1 MDSDNRTITA
11 HIPVELAA
19 QIDTFAEKM
28 ERPRGWI
35 VKEALADWIEAQKA
49 ELQLIHEGV
58 LDFEAGRLVA
68 NDEILSWIDSLED
81 KA

>member
-1 MDSDNRTITA
+1 MDSENRTITA
-11 HIPVELAA
+11 HIPEALAA
-19 QIDTFAEKM
+19 QIDSFAEKM

-35 VKEALADWIEAQKA
+35 VKEALADWVEAQKA

-58 LDFEAGRLVA
+58 LDFEAGQVVA
-68 NDEILSWIDSLED
+68 HEDVLSWIDSLDD